1 MRLLRI
7 LMVIHTPW
15 SRDLGGPRAQLE
27 LGEELAAR
35 GDHVEKFSYEDA
47 FPPVPPSPPRSPG
60 RLLDFLR
67 TNRSFAARARKHI
80 RAQGH
85 RFDVID
91 ANQTDLPFPK
101 ADLNFSGLLVARS
114 VGLIPA
120 YADFERWAR
129 QRWPEPVSARRLLHH
144 AATLPARRRRL
155 RDVERSF
162 RCADLINV
170 SNQDDLAA
178 LAPSYGDKA
187 VAFPFGLSDARREA
201 FRGARAD
208 AGERLAARIVVFI
221 GAWNSRKGSKDWPG
235 IVRRVRQLIPDAR
248 FRFLGTGLD
257 RQQVL
262 RDFAAGDREAVEV
275 IPRFRG
281 EDLPQLLARATAGAF
296 PGYLEGF
303 GFSLLEKIA
312 AGLPTVAYDAPGSRE
327 TLRQLQRPLAV
338 PAGDAEAFAVRVA
351 EVLSLP
357 LERWAELSED
367 ALQGASRLS
376 WGEIAEATR
385 DVYLRRLEA
394 IRSR

>member
-1 MRLLRI
+1 
-7 LMVIHTPW
+7 MVIHTLW

-47 FPPVPPSPPRSPG
+47 FPATPPSPPRSPG

-67 TNRSFAARARKHI
+67 TNRSFAARARQHI
-80 RAQGH
+80 LAHGH

-101 ADLNFSGLLVARS
+101 RDLNFSGLLVARS

-129 QRWPEPVSARRLLHH
+129 QRWPEPVSARRLIHH
-144 AATLPARRRRL
+144 AVTLPARRRRL
-155 RDVERSF
+155 RDVKRSF

-170 SNQDDLAA
+170 SNQDDLAT
-178 LAPSYGDKA
+178 LAASFGDKV
-187 VAFPFGLSDARREA
+187 VAFPFGLSDARRNA
-201 FRGARAD
+201 FREAQAGG
-208 AGERLAARIVVFI
+208 GERVAARTVVFI

-235 IVRRVRQLIPDAR
+235 IVRRVRELVPDAR
-248 FRFLGTGLD
+248 FHFLGTGLD

-262 RDFAAGDREAVEV
+262 RDFAAGDRETVEV
-275 IPRFRG
+275 IPRFRS
-281 EDLPQLLARATAGAF
+281 EDLPKLLARATAGAF

-303 GFSLLEKIA
+303 GFSLLETAA

-327 TLRQLQRPLAV
+327 TLRQLCRPLAV
-338 PAGDAEAFAVRVA
+338 PAGDVEAFAVRLA
-351 EVLSLP
+351 DVLSLP
-357 LERWAELSED
+357 QERWIELSDD
-367 ALQGASRLS
+367 AFRGAAQLS
-376 WGEIAEATR
+376 WKEIAEATR
-385 DVYLRRLEA
+385 DLYIRRLEA
-394 IRSR
+394 IRKR